1 MDVLDEL
8 EDVEVD
14 VLVEVEGIDVLV
26 EVVGLVVDEVEDV
39 DDVEVVEDV
48 DVLVEVEVLLV
59 EVDVEEGAGQKSPGT
74 G

>member
-14 VLVEVEGIDVLV
+14 VLVEVDGIDVLV
-26 EVVGLVVDEVEDV
+26 
-39 DDVEVVEDV
+39 DV